1 MRDAVRTD
9 LLDRVAQLLPQ
20 LVSWRRD
27 LHAHPETGVH
37 NPRTQQAVLT
47 ALEGLDLDVTR
58 GRTCSSVTA
67 TLRGGRP
74 GPTVLLRADTDA
86 LPMTEDTGL
95 AFASRNPDAAHACG
109 HDAHTAMLLGAA
121 TLLATELRA
130 EVAGTVKFVFQP
142 GEEGCGG
149 AERMLAEGLL
159 DEPVDAAFALHVNP
173 NLPAGTVATR
183 PGSFFASCDEF
194 EITLTG
200 RGGHASMPHTC
211 NDPIPALLTLGTG
224 LLSTVSRSF
233 DPASPVLVSLGA
245 VTAGTT
251 SNVIPESGV
260 LKGTLRAYTP
270 ESRARAWDRITRL
283 AESTAEAHGLTC
295 RVSHSYGC
303 APTVNTPEKAARVL
317 GLAAELLGPER
328 SVELPA
334 PVMAAEDF
342 GYLLERVP
350 GALVLVGA
358 CPPGT
363 SPGEAAPCH
372 SNRMVLDEEA
382 MITGT
387 ALHVALALS
396 GPGPAS

>member
-1 MRDAVRTD
+1 MRDGIPTD
-9 LLDRVAQLLPQ
+9 LLDRVAQQLPQ
-20 LVSWRRD
+20 LIRWRRD

-37 NPRTQQAVLT
+37 NPRTQQAVLQ
-47 ALEGLDLDVTR
+47 ALDGLDLEVAQ

-67 TLRGGRP
+67 TLRGSRP
-74 GPTVLLRADTDA
+74 GPTILLRADTDA

-95 AFASRNPDAAHACG
+95 DFASQTPGAAHACG
-109 HDAHTAMLLGAA
+109 HDMHTAMLLGAA
-121 TLLATELRA
+121 TLLATDLR
-130 EVAGTVKFVFQP
+130 EKVAGTVKFVFQP

-149 AERMLAEGLL
+149 AERMLDDGLL
-159 DEPVDAAFALHVNP
+159 DEPADAAFALHVNP
-173 NLPAGTVATR
+173 NLPSGVIATK

-211 NDPIPALLTLGTG
+211 NDPIPALLTLGTS

-233 DPASPVLVSLGA
+233 DPADPVLVSLGA

-251 SNVIPESGV
+251 TNVIPESGA

-270 ESRARAWDRITRL
+270 ASRAQAWARITRL

-295 RVSHSYGC
+295 RITHSYGC
-303 APTVNTPEKAARVL
+303 APTINTPDAAQRIL
-317 GLAAELLGPER
+317 HLAADLLGPER
-328 SVELPA
+328 SVELSS

-342 GYLLERVP
+342 GYVLERVP
-350 GALVLVGA
+350 GALVLLGA

-363 SPGEAAPCH
+363 SPTEAAPCH
-372 SNRMVLDEEA
+372 SNRMTLDEHA

-387 ALHVALALS
+387 ALHLAVALTGLHPRA
-396 GPGPAS
+396 